1 MTSDEIEAYQRA
13 RDFKVMDEAE
23 AKESLGQWGSRLV
36 MFREAGLVPAQ
47 PVRHPGGYIAH
58 MYVQRNL
65 REHVFGWLTEDEAQ
79 RITGRNARTL
89 RRWRDKGLVEAR
101 PLGRA
106 WVYRQKPLKIAHEA
120 MVQNA
125 AESRK
130 YGS

>member
-13 RDFKVMDEAE
+13 REFKVMDEAE

-47 PVRHPGGYIAH
+47 PVRHPGGYIGH

-89 RRWRDKGLVEAR
+89 RRWRQDGLVEAR
-101 PLGRA
+101 PFGRS
-106 WVYRQKPLKIAHEA
+106 WVYRKTSLRTAYDE
-120 MVQNA
+120 MVQNMQA
-125 AESRK
+125 SRELR
-130 YGS
+130 S